1 MDNNDV
7 VSVFSKRRKRE
18 TLMKPPLLFLC
29 HRMPFPPNKGDK
41 ITTFNLMNY
50 LSKRF
55 DLYLGSFI
63 DDEFDKKFIDEVK
76 AYCREVKFIDITRKR
91 YLTSGLKSL
100 VLAESVS
107 TAHYRNEELQRWVH
121 KVINEHGIDYLFV
134 YSSGMAQFIDFPEY
148 KDKKRVL
155 DMADVDSDKWRQYCE
170 NKPFYS
176 KIIYAREYKLLKT
189 LEQKILSEFDAITLI
204 TDEERDLFKSLSPK
218 AYSDKIVTLSNGV
231 DTDYFDPL
239 AKFDHTDSPCAES
252 LSICFTGAMDYW
264 ANEDAVVWFCE
275 KVWPLIIEEHP
286 ALIFYIV
293 GGKPT
298 ERVKKLASIKG
309 VFVTGRVVDV
319 RPYIDKALVAVATL
333 RIARGVQNKVLEAM
347 SMAKPVVMTSMAQEG
362 IALPTEQ
369 KRLVIDDEAIMA
381 QTILNLV
388 SDNARSTVIGE
399 KNRKW
404 IVERYSWEG
413 ALKPLDKLYPRK
425 DRNDSTS

>member
-7 VSVFSKRRKRE
+7 VPVFSKRRKRE
-18 TLMKPPLLFLC
+18 TSMKPPLLFLC

-63 DDEFDKKFIDEVK
+63 DDEFDKKYIDEVK

-100 VLAESVS
+100 MLAESVS
-107 TAHYRNEELQRWVH
+107 TAHYRNEELQSWVH
-121 KVINEHGIDYLFV
+121 EVIDEHRIEYLFV
-134 YSSGMAQFIDFPEY
+134 YSSGMAQFIDFPVY
-148 KDKKRVL
+148 KNKKRVL
-155 DMADVDSDKWRQYCE
+155 DMADIDSDKWRQYCE

-176 KIIYAREYKLLKT
+176 KIIYAREYKLLKK

-218 AYSDKIVTLSNGV
+218 AFSNKIITLSNGV
-231 DTDYFDPL
+231 DTDYFDPS
-239 AKFDHTDSPCAES
+239 AQFDHTDSPLAES

-388 SDNARSTVIGE
+388 SDNARSTAIGE
-399 KNRKW
+399 ENRKW
-404 IVERYSWEG
+404 IVDRYSWEG